1 MHLSIC
7 RELSWALEKHQ
18 RDKTL
23 LGKDGQRG
31 LEAAGSG
38 CTCKQIRHH
47 NNSFQC
53 VERHHH
59 ALCSPPDCKSWL
71 PEHQSP

>member
-1 MHLSIC
+1 
-7 RELSWALEKHQ
+7 
-18 RDKTL
+18 
-23 LGKDGQRG
+23 
-31 LEAAGSG
+31 
-38 CTCKQIRHH
+38 
-47 NNSFQC
+47 